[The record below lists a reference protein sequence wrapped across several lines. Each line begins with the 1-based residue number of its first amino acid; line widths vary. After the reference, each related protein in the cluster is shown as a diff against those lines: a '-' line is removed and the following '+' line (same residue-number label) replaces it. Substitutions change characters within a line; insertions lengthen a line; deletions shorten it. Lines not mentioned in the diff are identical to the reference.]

1 MKQGASGRDHGELL
15 RLLFTD
21 SNRRGIRVIDQ
32 ACPQKPLF
40 YDLCLP
46 SDRYS
51 ITPLTIPRR
60 RRFRW
65 THSTPARPSIKA
77 INQRRARHQPAINV
91 WASDCI
97 LVGHQ
102 TLILQLNPRNC
113 TKERRGVPQTP
124 SNAAASLLGAP
135 RRRGRTWAGGQLLVW
150 PVFALR
156 KAHSKTERLVAAGIF
171 TQVRLPGAKGVG
183 GQQSSRSGAL

>member
-1 MKQGASGRDHGELL
+1 MNVGGATQANKHAAQRATESNSTRTHRTIRNKQATRMRVHCHGWVKQSKCGGTNRRLFGRTTPRAAVVQHYRRCALKQGASGRDHGELL

-51 ITPLTIPRR
+51 ITPQTIPRR

-102 TLILQLNPRNC
+102 TL
-113 TKERRGVPQTP
+113 
-124 SNAAASLLGAP
+124 
-135 RRRGRTWAGGQLLVW
+135 
-150 PVFALR
+150 
-156 KAHSKTERLVAAGIF
+156 
-171 TQVRLPGAKGVG
+171 
-183 GQQSSRSGAL
+183 